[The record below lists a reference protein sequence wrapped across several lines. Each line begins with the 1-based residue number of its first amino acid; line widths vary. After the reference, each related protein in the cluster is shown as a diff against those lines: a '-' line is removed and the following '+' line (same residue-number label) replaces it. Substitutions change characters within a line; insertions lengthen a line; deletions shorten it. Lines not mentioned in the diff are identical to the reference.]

1 MPALAA
7 VAIAIESVE
16 SGGRWWVENGG
27 CVGVMQV
34 NPRWSI
40 HSRAALFDPNVNR
53 QEGRRILDYWLKRSR
68 GNLQKALAA
77 YNCGNAG
84 LRGECGHGYARRVL
98 RLAKVLD
105 SRNAKGGER

>member
-1 MPALAA
+1 MMPAIEVVA
-7 VAIAIESVE
+7 VAVEQVE

-40 HSRAALFDPNVNR
+40 YRRAALFDPNVNR

-68 GNLQKALAA
+68 GDLQKALAA

-84 LRGECGHGYARRVL
+84 LRDKCGQGYAQRVL
-98 RLAKVLD
+98 RLAKTLTD
-105 SRNAKGGER
+105 RGTHE